1 MKTTVESKKLQLI
14 EEFLKIHNEK
24 IINKIEG
31 IIKKE
36 RFKVLENE
44 LDTPFSDNEFNEMIN
59 RSENDAIQG
68 KVITSKDLKKQIQ
81 SWK

>member
-14 EEFLKIHNEK
+14 EEFLKIQNEK

-44 LDTPFSDNEFNEMIN
+44 LDTPFSENEFNEMIN

>member
-14 EEFLKIHNEK
+14 EEFLKIQNEK
-24 IINKIEG
+24 IINKIEV

-44 LDTPFSDNEFNEMIN
+44 LDTPFSENEYNEMID

-68 KVITSKDLKKQIQ
+68 KVLTSKDLKKQIQ

>member
-1 MKTTVESKKLQLI
+1 MI
-14 EEFLKIHNEK
+14 EEFLKIQNEK
-24 IINKIEG
+24 IINKIEV

-44 LDTPFSDNEFNEMIN
+44 LDTPFSENEYNEMID
-59 RSENDAIQG
+59 RSDNDAIQG
-68 KVITSKDLKKQIQ
+68 KVLTSKDLKKQIQ

>member
-14 EEFLKIHNEK
+14 EEFLKIQNEK
-24 IINKIEG
+24 IINKIEV

-44 LDTPFSDNEFNEMIN
+44 LDTPFSENEYNEMIN

-68 KVITSKDLKKQIQ
+68 KVLTSKDLKKQIQ